1 MSRMSCTVAFLA
13 MIVIGAGTALAAPP
27 IWEPSFGTR
36 LGLTDDSTTSQ
47 TFATLNFTFP
57 FVGTTYTGADELW
70 ISSNGFISLGVDNG
84 SDCCAGDPAALV
96 AEGPRIAAFWA
107 DHRPDDIDGND
118 VYLNAFNDDGD
129 PENDRVVITW
139 NDHLYD
145 NGQPILAQIQLLEDG
160 TVILGYN
167 GYDLTGFNDDTLIG
181 LSPGGG
187 VADPGTHR
195 PDRLDTLQHRHRA
208 DRLRVLHRC
217 PARDR
222 RRPDQR
228 RVRAQRAGRLGNRP
242 PGRAAEYYRRVGR
255 QPKPARQVRHAS
267 GAIHARK

>member
-187 VADPGTHR
+187 VADPGSTDLTASI
-195 PDRLDTLQHRHRA
+195 PFNTGTEPTVYELYIGAPPAIDVDQTNVVFVPNGQGGWGIDLPVELQSIT
-208 DRLRVLHRC
+208 V
-217 PARDR
+217 
-222 RRPDQR
+222 
-228 RVRAQRAGRLGNRP
+228 
-242 PGRAAEYYRRVGR
+242 E
-255 QPKPARQVRHAS
+255 
-267 GAIHARK
+267 